1 MNSALCFS
9 KSLLPSVVQLDGFFS
24 GMGGSLSLYLGIA
37 VTMVFEILEVAYD
50 LILKFFR
57 KPPMKLDGNSMC

>member
-37 VTMVFEILEVAYD
+37 VTMAFEILELLFD
-50 LILKFFR
+50 LVSRAFR
-57 KPPMKLDGNSMC
+57 NNQQME

>member
-1 MNSALCFS
+1 MNSALCFL

-37 VTMVFEILEVAYD
+37 VTMAFEILELLFD
-50 LILKFFR
+50 LVSRAFR
-57 KPPMKLDGNSMC
+57 NNQQME

>member
-1 MNSALCFS
+1 MNSALCFL

-37 VTMVFEILEVAYD
+37 VTMAFEILELLFD
-50 LILKFFR
+50 LLTRAFR
-57 KPPMKLDGNSMC
+57 NNQQME